1 MSFLA
6 LVIDSHEKVIYIL
19 FTIIMITIIIIFSF
33 LAFY

>member
-19 FTIIMITIIIIFSF
+19 FINIMIIIIIIFFF
-33 LAFY
+33 LSL